1 MMFFQL
7 YGVLQHEPCRQ
18 YNTDK
23 DELKSI
29 FWEVAKTCVEV
40 LLSVCRKKLKKTVNL
55 HSAQS
60 VRQHKFDTSK
70 KRKNVV
76 YIAA

>member
-1 MMFFQL
+1 L
-7 YGVLQHEPCRQ
+7 YHEPRRQ
-18 YNTDK
+18 YISDT
-23 DELKSI
+23 DELKSN

-40 LLSVCRKKLKKTVNL
+40 LLRVCIKKLKKIANL
-55 HSAQS
+55 HSAQP

-70 KRKNVV
+70 KRKKVG